1 MEHPWT
7 AFAPKRENI
16 LAMLHAVQS
25 ADAEASHVSTEALAS
40 VAKYVGVPLAEL
52 EGIASFYGAYARKPR
67 GRRIIRLCDS
77 LSCRV
82 CGSVDVY
89 RHLSEL
95 LGVGDGETTADGRF
109 TLEVVNC
116 LGSCD
121 TAPNLMID
129 DTLVT
134 NVTPESLR
142 AALEA
147 PVEEDHHDV

>member
-25 ADAEASHVSTEALAS
+25 ADAEASHVSTESLAS
-40 VAKYVGVPLAEL
+40 VAKYVGIPLAEL
-52 EGIASFYGAYARKPR
+52 EGIASFYGAYSRTPR
-67 GRRIIRLCDS
+67 GRHVIRLCDS

-95 LGVGDGETTADGRF
+95 LGVADGETTADGRF

-129 DTLVT
+129 DTLVP
-134 NVTPESLR
+134 NVTPDSLR

-147 PVEEDHHDV
+147 HVKEDQYEV

>member
-1 MEHPWT
+1 M
-7 AFAPKRENI
+7 
-16 LAMLHAVQS
+16 
-25 ADAEASHVSTEALAS
+25 
-40 VAKYVGVPLAEL
+40 
-52 EGIASFYGAYARKPR
+52 
-67 GRRIIRLCDS
+67 
-77 LSCRV
+77 
-82 CGSVDVY
+82 Y

-142 AALEA
+142 AAREA